1 MVSKEEFRKQDY
13 EQLVNFVSDLLKKS
27 DAMAP
32 SMCRS
37 IKVSSPDLY
46 FCLTSK
52 SHKMV
57 WIGKDDLPTSPNSA
71 ANSFSRD
78 SRSIFFANKQS
89 SCCGLMR
96 LTGMVLNIR
105 SSGCRG
111 SFFNVISRILIE
123 FYQNRLTNNISM
135 KISY

>member
-1 MVSKEEFRKQDY
+1 
-13 EQLVNFVSDLLKKS
+13 
-27 DAMAP
+27 
-32 SMCRS
+32 
-37 IKVSSPDLY
+37 
-46 FCLTSK
+46 
-52 SHKMV
+52 
-57 WIGKDDLPTSPNSA
+57 
-71 ANSFSRD
+71 
-78 SRSIFFANKQS
+78 
-89 SCCGLMR
+89 LMR